1 MINIDQFKEIEI
13 RIGKILSAEKV
24 EGLDKIL
31 KLRVDFGELGERQIL
46 SGIAMTFTDPSVL
59 VDRMCPFVTNLET
72 RTIKG
77 LESQGM
83 ILAMHGTEGEIV
95 LLSPTSSVVPGSL
108 VG

>member
-13 RIGKILSAEKV
+13 RVGKILSAEKV

-46 SGIAMTFTDPSVL
+46 SGIAMTFTDPTVL
-59 VDRMCPFVTNLET
+59 VNKLCPFVVNLEP
-72 RTIKG
+72 RVIKD

-83 ILAMHGTEGEIV
+83 ILALKDEKGIV
-95 LLSPTSSVVPGSL
+95 LLSPDREIVPGSL

>member
-1 MINIDQFKEIEI
+1 MINIDTFKQTEI

-46 SGIAMTFTDPSVL
+46 SGIAQTFTDPNVL
-59 VDRMCPFVTNLET
+59 VGKLCPFVTNLET
-72 RTIKG
+72 RTIKD

-83 ILAMHGTEGEIV
+83 ILALKDDNGIV
-95 LLSPTSSVVPGSL
+95 LLSPEREIAPGCL

>member
-13 RIGKILSAEKV
+13 RVGKILSAEKV

-46 SGIAMTFTDPSVL
+46 SGIAMTFTNPEDL
-59 VDRMCPFVTNLET
+59 VGMMCPFVTNLET

-83 ILAMHGTEGEIV
+83 IMALKDEQGIV
-95 LLSPTSSVVPGSL
+95 LLNPARSVAPGSVVG
-108 VG
+108 

>member
-1 MINIDQFKEIEI
+1 MINIDTFKQTEI

-31 KLRVDFGELGERQIL
+31 KLRVDFGEFGERQIL
-46 SGIAMTFTDPSVL
+46 SGIAMTFTDPNVL
-59 VDRMCPFVTNLET
+59 VGKLCPFVTNLET
-72 RTIKG
+72 RTIKD

-83 ILAMHGTEGEIV
+83 ILALKDENGIV
-95 LLSPTSSVVPGSL
+95 LLSPDREISPGSL

>member
-31 KLRVDFGELGERQIL
+31 KLRVDFGEIGERQIL

-59 VDRMCPFVTNLET
+59 VSKMCPFVTNLEV

-83 ILAMHGTEGEIV
+83 IMAMKDDDGIV
-95 LLSPTSSVVPGSL
+95 LMHPNRDIAPGSI

>member
-1 MINIDQFKEIEI
+1 MINIDQFKEIEM
-13 RIGKILSAEKV
+13 RVGKILTAEKV

-31 KLRVDFGELGERQIL
+31 KLEVDFGEFGKRQIL

-59 VDRMCPFVTNLET
+59 VGKLCPFVTNLET
-72 RTIKG
+72 RTIKD

-83 ILAMHGTEGEIV
+83 ILALKDENGIV
-95 LLSPTSSVVPGSL
+95 LLSPDREIAPGTL

>member
-1 MINIDQFKEIEI
+1 MINIDTFKQTEI
-13 RIGKILSAEKV
+13 RVGKILSAERV

-46 SGIAMTFTDPSVL
+46 SGIAMTFTDPDVL
-59 VDRMCPFVTNLET
+59 VGKLCPFVVNLEP
-72 RTIKG
+72 RVIKD

-83 ILAMHGTEGEIV
+83 ILALKDEQGIV
-95 LLSPTSSVVPGSL
+95 LLSPDREIAPGSL

>member
-1 MINIDQFKEIEI
+1 MINIDTFKQTEI

-31 KLRVDFGELGERQIL
+31 KLRVDFGEIGERQIL
-46 SGIAMTFTDPSVL
+46 SGIAMTFTDPNVL
-59 VDRMCPFVTNLET
+59 VGKLCPFVTNLET
-72 RTIKG
+72 RTIKD

-83 ILAMHGTEGEIV
+83 ILALKDENGIV
-95 LLSPTSSVVPGSL
+95 LLSPDREIAPGSL

>member
-1 MINIDQFKEIEI
+1 MINIDTFKQTEI

-31 KLRVDFGELGERQIL
+31 KLRVDFGGIGERQIL
-46 SGIAMTFTDPSVL
+46 SGIAMTFTDPNVL
-59 VDRMCPFVTNLET
+59 VGKLCPFVTNLET
-72 RTIKG
+72 RTIKD

-83 ILAMHGTEGEIV
+83 ILALKDENGIV
-95 LLSPTSSVVPGSL
+95 LLSPDREIAPGSL

>member
-1 MINIDQFKEIEI
+1 MINIDTFKQTEI

-31 KLRVDFGELGERQIL
+31 KLRVDFGETGERQIL
-46 SGIAMTFTDPSVL
+46 SGIAMTFTDPNVL
-59 VDRMCPFVTNLET
+59 VGKLCPFVTNLEP
-72 RTIKG
+72 RTIKD

-83 ILAMHGTEGEIV
+83 ILALKDENGIV
-95 LLSPTSSVVPGSL
+95 LLSPDRDIAPGSL

>member
-1 MINIDQFKEIEI
+1 MININQFKEVEI
-13 RIGKILSAEKV
+13 RVGKILSAEKV

-46 SGIAMTFTDPSVL
+46 SGIAMTFTDPNVL
-59 VDRMCPFVTNLET
+59 VGKMCPFVTNLET
-72 RTIKG
+72 RVIKD

-83 ILAMHGTEGEIV
+83 ILAMHGLKDEIV
-95 LLSPTSSVVPGSL
+95 LLSPDKEVAPGSL

>member
-1 MINIDQFKEIEI
+1 MINIDTFKQTEI

-46 SGIAMTFTDPSVL
+46 SGIAMTFTDPNVL
-59 VDRMCPFVTNLET
+59 VGKLCPFVTNLDS
-72 RTIKG
+72 RFIKD

-83 ILAMHGTEGEIV
+83 ILALKDENGIV
-95 LLSPTSSVVPGSL
+95 LLSPDREIAPGSL